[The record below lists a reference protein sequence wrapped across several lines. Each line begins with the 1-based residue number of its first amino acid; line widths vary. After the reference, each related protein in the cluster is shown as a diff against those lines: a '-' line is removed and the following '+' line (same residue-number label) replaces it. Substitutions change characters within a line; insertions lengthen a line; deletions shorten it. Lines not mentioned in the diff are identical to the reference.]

1 MFDIL
6 SIIPGKKKLT
16 QGGWQSF
23 NAVCCHH
30 RGHKTDARS
39 RGGVKF
45 DGQTN
50 WSYHCFNCGFKCGF
64 MLGKSL
70 TKNTRQLLS
79 WCGVDDT
86 QVSKWSLESL
96 QQKDILDFTQPK
108 KKAKIKFDD
117 HKLPEA
123 AE

>member
-1 MFDIL
+1 
-6 SIIPGKKKLT
+6 
-16 QGGWQSF
+16 
-23 NAVCCHH
+23 
-30 RGHKTDARS
+30 
-39 RGGVKF
+39 
-45 DGQTN
+45 
-50 WSYHCFNCGFKCGF
+50 

-108 KKAKIKFDD
+108 KKTKIKFDD
-117 HKLPEA
+117 HKLPED
-123 AE
+123 AELLDQNNP